1 MALVDK
7 IGNQYRMMI
16 GTSDHH
22 EMWQMLP
29 EGWLPGE
36 SDEVVG
42 EVPPPEPPP
51 AEAQR
56 PVAEP
61 TAKKTKR

>member
-1 MALVDK
+1 MALVNK

-29 EGWLPGE
+29 EGWVPGE
-36 SDEVVG
+36 GDEVVG

-51 AEAQR
+51 AEAMG
-56 PVAEP
+56 PEP
-61 TAKKTKR
+61 APAKKTKR

>member
-29 EGWLPGE
+29 EGWAPGE
-36 SDEVVG
+36 GDEVVG

-51 AEAQR
+51 EEALAPAQ
-56 PVAEP
+56 V
-61 TAKKTKR
+61 KKTKR